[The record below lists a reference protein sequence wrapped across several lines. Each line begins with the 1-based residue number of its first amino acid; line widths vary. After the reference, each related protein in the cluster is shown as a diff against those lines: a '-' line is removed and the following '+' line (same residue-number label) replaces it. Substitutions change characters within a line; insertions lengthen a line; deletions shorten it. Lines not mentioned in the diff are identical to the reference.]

1 MPFQEFKS
9 GTRILCPLFKRHLTL
24 FFLFLFLCI
33 YILSGGGVTS
43 CGRICKTCYLGR
55 VMSPIGHVMCCMFVL
70 FSCSHSLSLLQI
82 ANWVPADAHHSSVL
96 SERRR
101 NTQKYKTAKK
111 QCQSADGYALTLC
124 PDPELFSFVQC
135 GRVWPLPLN
144 FVN

>member
-1 MPFQEFKS
+1 MIEGLPFK
-9 GTRILCPLFKRHLTL
+9 TT
-24 FFLFLFLCI
+24 
-33 YILSGGGVTS
+33 VTS

-96 SERRR
+96 SERCR

-144 FVN
+144 FVNSFLNRERACERDGVFSVC